1 VSGPIFI
8 IGSGFAAYQL
18 IKTLRRTDQ
27 LQEIHVFTNDQGHD
41 YNKPDLSH
49 VFSKQQSSAELIRKT
64 GEEFA
69 KEYQISLHAFT
80 PVSAIN
86 PENQSITVNGE
97 ALHYSK
103 LVLATGAKA
112 IIPSMQGNAVD
123 QVLTLN
129 SLQEFEAAQS
139 KIQQAKSV
147 LVIGGGL
154 IGTELAMDLDS
165 SGKQV
170 IIADPCASLMAS
182 MLPEFIALQLQKSL
196 IESGCVLALGD
207 TVKSLTK
214 SLTKS
219 DQGIKVALN
228 SGQQYQV
235 DCVISAAGLRPNILL
250 AKQAGLQTNK
260 GIVVNQQLQTSE
272 KNIYALGDCAEINGK
287 VMAYLQPILLS
298 ANALA
303 KTLLAQQTTLQLPAM
318 LIKVKTPKLPMQMAG
333 QTVSGVDSWQI
344 DIDAQGCCVKSYD
357 SDKKLIGFIVTEQH
371 MSKAF
376 PMMRELP
383 ASL

>member
-1 VSGPIFI
+1 MSAPIFI

-18 IKTLRRTDQ
+18 IKNLRRTDKQ
-27 LQEIHVFTNDQGHD
+27 QEIHVFTNDQGHD

-49 VFSKQQSSAELIRKT
+49 VFSKQQSGADLIRMS

-69 KEYQISLHAFT
+69 REYQISLHAFT
-80 PVSAIN
+80 AVSAIN
-86 PENQSITVNGE
+86 PEQQSIFVEGE
-97 ALHYSK
+97 TLYYSK

-112 IIPSMQGNAVD
+112 IIPSMEGDAVD

-129 SLQEFEAAQS
+129 GLQEFEAAQL

-165 SGKQV
+165 SGKKV
-170 IIADPCASLMAS
+170 IIVDPCASLMAA
-182 MLPEFIALQLQKSL
+182 MLPEFIGLQLQKSL
-196 IESGCVLALGD
+196 IKSRSLLALGD
-207 TVKSLTK
+207 TVKSLNK
-214 SLTKS
+214 SELS
-219 DQGIKVALN
+219 INVLLN
-228 SGQQYQV
+228 SGQQFQV
-235 DCVISAAGLRPNILL
+235 DCVISAAGLQPNIAL
-250 AKQAGLQTNK
+250 AKQAELRTNK
-260 GIVVNQQLQTSE
+260 GIVVNLALQTS
-272 KNIYALGDCAEINGK
+272 KTNIYALGDCAEINGK

-303 KTLLAQQTTLQLPAM
+303 KTLLAQQTTLKLPAM
-318 LIKVKTPKLPMQMAG
+318 LIKVKTPKLPMQMSG
-333 QTVSGVDSWQI
+333 QTVIGVDSWQI
-344 DIDAQGCCVKSYD
+344 DIDAQGCSVKSYD

-383 ASL
+383 ATL

>member
-1 VSGPIFI
+1 MSGPIFI

-27 LQEIHVFTNDQGHD
+27 LQEIHVFTHDQGHD

-49 VFSKQQSSAELIRKT
+49 VFSKQQSSAELIRMT

-69 KEYQISLHAFT
+69 DEYRISLHAFS

-86 PENQSITVNGE
+86 PKKQSISVNGE
-97 ALHYSK
+97 ELHYDK

-112 IIPSMQGNAVD
+112 IIPSMDGDAVD

-129 SLQEFEAAQS
+129 SLQEFEAAQL

-165 SGKQV
+165 SGKKV

-196 IESGCVLALGD
+196 IKSGSLLALGD
-207 TVKSLTK
+207 TVK

-235 DCVISAAGLRPNILL
+235 DCVISAAGLRPNIFL
-250 AKQAGLQTNK
+250 AEQALLQTNK
-260 GIVVNQQLQTSE
+260 GIVVNRELQTSE
-272 KNIYALGDCAEINGK
+272 KHIYALGDCAEINGK

-303 KTLLAQQTTLQLPAM
+303 KTLLAQQTRLQLPAM
-318 LIKVKTPKLPMQMAG
+318 LIKVKTPKLPIQMAG
-333 QTVSGVDSWQI
+333 QTVFGVDSWKI

-376 PMMRELP
+376 SMMRELP

>member
-1 VSGPIFI
+1 MSGPIFI

-27 LQEIHVFTNDQGHD
+27 QQEIHVFTNDQGHD

-69 KEYQISLHAFT
+69 KEYKVSLHAFT

-86 PENQSITVNGE
+86 PKQKSITVNGE
-97 ALHYSK
+97 ELHYSK

-112 IIPSMQGNAVD
+112 IIPPMEGDAVD

-129 SLQEFEAAQS
+129 SLQEFEAAQL

-165 SGKQV
+165 SGKKV

-182 MLPEFIALQLQKSL
+182 MLPEFIALQLQKSF
-196 IESGCVLALGD
+196 IKSGSLLALGD
-207 TVKSLTK
+207 TVKSLNK
-214 SLTKS
+214 SE
-219 DQGIKVALN
+219 QGIKVRLN

-235 DCVISAAGLRPNILL
+235 DCVISAAGLRPNIVL
-250 AKQAGLQTNK
+250 AKQAELQTNK
-260 GIVVNQQLQTSE
+260 GIVVNRQLQTSQ

-298 ANALA
+298 ASTLA
-303 KTLLAQQTTLQLPAM
+303 KTLLAQPTTLQLPAM
-318 LIKVKTPKLPMQMAG
+318 LVKVKTPKLPMQMAG
-333 QTVSGVDSWQI
+333 QTVFGVDSWQI
-344 DIDAQGCCVKSYD
+344 DIDAEGCCVKSYD

>member
-1 VSGPIFI
+1 MSGPIFI

-49 VFSKQQSSAELIRKT
+49 VFSKQQSSAELIRMT

-69 KEYQISLHAFT
+69 KEYQVSLHAFT

-86 PENQSITVNGE
+86 AQKQSISVNGE
-97 ALHYSK
+97 ELHYSK

-112 IIPSMQGNAVD
+112 IIPNMEGDAVD

-129 SLQEFEAAQS
+129 SLQEFEAAQWQ
-139 KIQQAKSV
+139 IQQAKSV

-165 SGKQV
+165 SGKKV

-182 MLPEFIALQLQKSL
+182 MLPEFIAIQLQKSL
-196 IESGCVLALGD
+196 IKSGCVLALGK
-207 TVKSLTK
+207 TVKSLNK
-214 SLTKS
+214 SE
-219 DQGIKVALN
+219 QGIKVALD
-228 SGQQYQV
+228 SGQHYQV

-250 AKQAGLQTNK
+250 AKQAELQTNK
-260 GIVVNQQLQTSE
+260 GIVVNRQLQTSN

-287 VMAYLQPILLS
+287 VMAYLQPIMLS

-344 DIDAQGCCVKSYD
+344 DIDAQGCCIKSYD
-357 SDKKLIGFIVTEQH
+357 SEKKLIGFIVTEQH

-383 ASL
+383 VSL

>member
-1 VSGPIFI
+1 MNAPIFI

-18 IKTLRRTDQ
+18 IKTIRRTDQ
-27 LQEIHVFTNDQGHD
+27 QQEIHVFTHDQGHD

-49 VFSKQQSSAELIRKT
+49 AFSKQQSCADLIRMS

-69 KEYQISLHAFT
+69 KEYQVSLHAFT
-80 PVSAIN
+80 AVSAIN
-86 PENQSITVNGE
+86 PQQQTISVDGE
-97 ALHYSK
+97 SLHYSK
-103 LVLATGAKA
+103 LVLATGARA
-112 IIPSMQGNAVD
+112 IIPSMQGDAVD

-129 SLQEFEAAQS
+129 GLREFEASQL

-165 SGKQV
+165 SGKKV
-170 IIADPCASLMAS
+170 IIADPCTSLMSA

-196 IESGCVLALGD
+196 LKSGSVLALGD

-214 SLTKS
+214 SEL
-219 DQGIKVALN
+219 GINVLLN

-235 DCVISAAGLRPNILL
+235 DCVISAAGLRPNIAL
-250 AKQAGLQTNK
+250 AKQAELQTNK
-260 GIVVNQQLQTSE
+260 GIVVNLQLQTSE

-303 KTLLAQQTTLQLPAM
+303 KTLLAQQTTLKLPAM

-333 QTVSGVDSWQI
+333 QTVVGVDSWQI
-344 DIDAQGCCVKSYD
+344 DIDAEGCSVKSYD